1 MSQKERLAQIL
12 KILEKQQTISQEE
25 MISIF
30 AISKDT
36 ARRDIVK
43 LVDSGLVERYPGGVS
58 LPVLKA
64 KIEDYSNRL
73 IKNAGDKKRIAEKAS
88 SLLGSNMTIYLDVST
103 TVNFLASA
111 IDKKEVAIVTNSID
125 NAMSVNRK
133 VSKQVYLLGGFLNA
147 DSHLISGASVL
158 QQLQRF
164 NFDYAFIGGGGIT
177 EQGVFYSELT
187 DISLK
192 EEIISNSQK
201 VCLLVD
207 GTKINKVTGYKLDFS
222 GIDIIITNRIFPG
235 DVLSKL
241 TSLGIEVIN
250 IGEGIA

>member
-64 KIEDYSNRL
+64 KIEEYSNRL

-88 SLLGSNMTIYLDVST
+88 SLLESNMTIYLD
-103 TVNFLASA
+103 
-111 IDKKEVAIVTNSID
+111 
-125 NAMSVNRK
+125 
-133 VSKQVYLLGGFLNA
+133 
-147 DSHLISGASVL
+147 
-158 QQLQRF
+158 
-164 NFDYAFIGGGGIT
+164 
-177 EQGVFYSELT
+177 
-187 DISLK
+187 
-192 EEIISNSQK
+192 
-201 VCLLVD
+201 
-207 GTKINKVTGYKLDFS
+207 
-222 GIDIIITNRIFPG
+222 
-235 DVLSKL
+235 
-241 TSLGIEVIN
+241 
-250 IGEGIA
+250 